1 MATAKIALAF
11 GMNVL
16 AFTSKDPD
24 LLPEGIKA
32 VKLDDLFENSDVVS
46 LHCPLTQSTMHMVNA
61 ERLEIMKKDAI
72 LINTG
77 RGPLVNDQDLADA
90 LNRKKIMAYG
100 ADVITQEPP
109 TGDNPLLHVENAF
122 FTPHIAWATVE
133 ARKRLIDVATD
144 NVKAFIKGHP
154 VNVVEF

>member
-1 MATAKIALAF
+1 
-11 GMNVL
+11 
-16 AFTSKDPD
+16 
-24 LLPEGIKA
+24 
-32 VKLDDLFENSDVVS
+32 
-46 LHCPLTQSTMHMVNA
+46 MVNA
-61 ERLEIMKKDAI
+61 ERLEKMKKEAI

-77 RGPLVNDQDLADA
+77 RGPLVNDHDLADA
-90 LNRKKIMAYG
+90 LNRKRIMAYG

-109 TGDNPLLHVENAF
+109 SDDNPLLHADNAF
-122 FTPHIAWATVE
+122 FTPHIAWTTVE